1 MPPVLKAL
9 LFGNFA
15 IGCGVSGLH
24 GVGGSGRQRRRVA
37 LVGQYSAGGLIALLV
52 WRGKAGP
59 GHGYSAAD
67 NQGSQPS
74 GRQTADYPPCGPDC
88 VRCYKEKLPGIHVL
102 PSIFIVR
109 NLHYDRFCHL
119 ARCDGTFL
127 LTYQFILI

>member
-1 MPPVLKAL
+1 M
-9 LFGNFA
+9 
-15 IGCGVSGLH
+15 
-24 GVGGSGRQRRRVA
+24 GGSGRQRRRVA

-59 GHGYSAAD
+59 GHGYGATD
-67 NQGSQPS
+67 NQGRQPCC
-74 GRQTADYPPCGPDC
+74 RQTADYPPSGPDC